1 MTHIRIKFA
10 FPRWRSCLETEEKR
24 ILDWRPCWP
33 WTWWSKVQVD
43 RPSNGANRGNASE
56 KRERERGQPRR
67 ARGPK
72 KKRFLVAFD
81 ESETAFERTNAPACI
96 WAPLN
101 QWPSYENR
109 SLFTVSSRASDLIYP
124 RLASLLSRR
133 RCLICIYRCF
143 DRDFARF
150 LDQFRQPGSTLF
162 YFTDDRSD

>member
-1 MTHIRIKFA
+1 MTHIRTASEFS
-10 FPRWRSCLETEEKR
+10 RSGRGVETKSESWTAGHGCAVGLEPGGRKCKWIGRAAKR
-24 ILDWRPCWP
+24 IEATRRR
-33 WTWWSKVQVD
+33 KEKEK
-43 RPSNGANRGNASE
+43 GASRC
-56 KRERERGQPRR
+56 

-133 RCLICIYRCF
+133 RRPICIYLRF

-150 LDQFRQPGSTLF
+150 LDQSRPGRF
-162 YFTDDRSD
+162 IP